1 MELFGITFGWEVL
14 AIIVTFYVGRSYQ
27 YGMTE
32 LKEKERE
39 LRQIIRETR
48 QARLKRLG
56 SKSSTTRALPSP
68 RIESRPD
75 LQAMTAYNEESDRNG
90 TFERPWLASS
100 GCELTDQI
108 WIACERAG
116 VDCDFVTPFE
126 QMYADD
132 HGFEDVR
139 ALRLFLGEEIQ

>member
-1 MELFGITFGWEVL
+1 MTLFGITFGWQVI
-14 AIIVTFYVGRSYQ
+14 AIITTFFVGRLYQ
-27 YGMTE
+27 HGSTE
-32 LKEKERE
+32 IKKKEQE
-39 LRQIIRETR
+39 LRALHRTV
-48 QARLKRLG
+48 LKKLAG
-56 SKSSTTRALPSP
+56 PNAQQGQKALSSP
-68 RIESRPD
+68 RIVSRPD

>member
-1 MELFGITFGWEVL
+1 MELFGITFGWEAV
-14 AIIVTFYVGRSYQ
+14 AIVISFVVGRIFQ
-27 YGMTE
+27 QATDRV
-32 LKEKERE
+32 KAQERA
-39 LRQIIRETR
+39 IRESYRATV
-48 QARLKRLG
+48 KRLR
-56 SKSSTTRALPSP
+56 SSSTPRALPSP
-68 RIESRPD
+68 RIVSRPD

-116 VDCDFVTPFE
+116 VDCDFVTPLE
-126 QMYADD
+126 KTYADE